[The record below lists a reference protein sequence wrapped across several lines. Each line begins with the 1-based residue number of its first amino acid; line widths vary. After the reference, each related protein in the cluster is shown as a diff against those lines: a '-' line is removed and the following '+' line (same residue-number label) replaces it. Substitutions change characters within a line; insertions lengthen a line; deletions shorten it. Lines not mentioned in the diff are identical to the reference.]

1 MTREPFARA
10 APRRPAEP
18 LGLLLGTD
26 DGLLQCL
33 PGDTP
38 TRGID
43 GPRIV
48 SVDAREGLAVAGGPD
63 GVWVHGASGGGA
75 RWRQVWQGDAR
86 LVQIEGDTLYVG
98 TGDGRILLSEDEGF
112 GWTPLYGTR
121 ELHGGAFAVSGH
133 PPVTG
138 VAEVRSAAH
147 PGNASGAGGIVVAFD
162 GGGAWF
168 TPNLGGSWLPRNGAG
183 GEGVDAH
190 IHRLYRHPD
199 LPGRLYAVT
208 RTGLYRS
215 TDEGHSWL
223 QSLKDLD
230 RSWGPEARRGCRPT
244 SGRGP

>member
-1 MTREPFARA
+1 MMRSSPAYIGC
-10 APRRPAEP
+10 RRY
-18 LGLLLGTD
+18 
-26 DGLLQCL
+26 
-33 PGDTP
+33 
-38 TRGID
+38 RY
-43 GPRIV
+43 GP
-48 SVDAREGLAVAGGPD
+48 
-63 GVWVHGASGGGA
+63 
-75 RWRQVWQGDAR
+75 
-86 LVQIEGDTLYVG
+86 
-98 TGDGRILLSEDEGF
+98 
-112 GWTPLYGTR
+112 
-121 ELHGGAFAVSGH
+121 
-133 PPVTG
+133 
-138 VAEVRSAAH
+138 EVRSAAH

-230 RSWGPEARRGCRPT
+230 RSWGGSLAVLPGPTDTLVLSLAKSAEGAGALAVGWEAVCMNT
-244 SGRGP
+244 SAT